1 MRRIVGD
8 RGRTVVAD
16 AAATTLPATCADV
29 VIGEAMLTMQGD
41 QSKDAVIAEA
51 ARLLRPGGCYAIHE
65 LALGP
70 GAVPEVVG
78 TEVRQGLARAI
89 RVNSRPPP
97 VDGWR
102 ALLEAH
108 GLVVD
113 HVDTAPMA
121 LLEPR
126 RIVADEGLLG
136 ALRFARNLLTQP
148 DARHRVLAM
157 RRTFRTHRAHL
168 TAVAITAHRPEQL
181 RSERGGV

>member
-1 MRRIVGD
+1 M
-8 RGRTVVAD
+8 
-16 AAATTLPATCADV
+16 
-29 VIGEAMLTMQGD
+29 
-41 QSKDAVIAEA
+41 
-51 ARLLRPGGCYAIHE
+51 
-65 LALGP
+65 
-70 GAVPEVVG
+70 PEVVG
-78 TEVRQGLARAI
+78 TEIRQALARAI
-89 RVNSRPPP
+89 RVNSRPLP

-136 ALRFARNLLTQP
+136 ALRFASNLLTQP

-157 RRTFRTHRAHL
+157 RRTFRTHRAHV